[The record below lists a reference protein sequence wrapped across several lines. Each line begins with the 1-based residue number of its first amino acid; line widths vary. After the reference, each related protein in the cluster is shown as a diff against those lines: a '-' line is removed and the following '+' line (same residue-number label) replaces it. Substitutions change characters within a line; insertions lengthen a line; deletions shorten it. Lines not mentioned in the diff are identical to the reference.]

1 MKLLALDSSALVASV
16 AIATEEKVLA
26 EYTVNFKKTH
36 SQTLL
41 PMLDELVKLTEL
53 SLEEVDA
60 IAVAGGPGSF
70 TGLRI
75 GAATAK
81 GLGLALDRPV
91 IPVPTLEGMA
101 FQLYGSDKLIC
112 PMMDAR
118 RNQVY
123 AGAYEFIKK
132 EEGIEVSPEGVS
144 LCTASPTG
152 DGIMVSP
159 EGASFRMNCVLEQ
172 SALGIGELL
181 EKLKEQGREV
191 VFLGDGVPVQKE
203 YIRKNCPVPFSFAPP
218 HLAYQSA
225 GALAMRA
232 FELYRDG
239 KAEPAADFKPV
250 YLRASQAERE
260 RNLRM
265 EERAAMLANPES
277 RQEETQVMYRRME
290 KMDVEA
296 VADIEAECFSEP
308 WSRKQIAEAMERPEY
323 LYAVAEKEG
332 NVVGYCAILQVAG
345 EGQITNV
352 AVTGKCR
359 GLHIGRE
366 LVKRAISFSRKK
378 GNQEFTLEV
387 RKGNEAAIALYHSL
401 GFTEDGIRKDFYR
414 KPVEDALLMRL
425 KAE

>member
-60 IAVAGGPGSF
+60 IAVAEGPGSF

-123 AGAYEFIKK
+123 AGAYEFTKK
-132 EEGIEVSPEGVS
+132 K
-144 LCTASPTG
+144 
-152 DGIMVSP
+152 DGIMESLK
-159 EGASFRMNCVLEQ
+159 GNSFHMNCVLEQ

-203 YIRKNCPVPFSFAPP
+203 YIRKNCPVPFSLAPP

-232 FELYRDG
+232 FELYKAG

-296 VADIEAECFSEP
+296 VAAVEAECFSEP
-308 WSRKQIAEAMERPEY
+308 WSRKQIEEAMERPEY

-332 NVVGYCAILQVAG
+332 SVVGYCAILQVAG

-352 AVTGKCR
+352 AVTRECR

>member
-132 EEGIEVSPEGVS
+132 EEGIEVSPEG
-144 LCTASPTG
+144 
-152 DGIMVSP
+152 
-159 EGASFRMNCVLEQ
+159 ASFWMNCVLEQ

-277 RQEETQVMYRRME
+277 RQEETQVMYRWME